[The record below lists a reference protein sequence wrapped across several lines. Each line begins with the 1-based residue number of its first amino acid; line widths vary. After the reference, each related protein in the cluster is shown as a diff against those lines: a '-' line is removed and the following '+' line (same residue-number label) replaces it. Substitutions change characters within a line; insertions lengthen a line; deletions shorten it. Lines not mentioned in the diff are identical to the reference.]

1 MPLGLCTGKRPP
13 EGHAIQRAK
22 LVTGNREKDLA
33 LNRRDHPHPVK
44 RLDGP
49 TPPRGRHRSTALLS
63 VDDLRQGT
71 VVLGMEHRAL
81 EDGEVTK
88 VEIGGHSG
96 RRRHEEALFGNCY
109 DIISQI
115 RRHGN
120 SDVWTVLSGRESRRV
135 SIKLKNTNLLSGTLA
150 AGLARDSKIP
160 FWQCVDRLEKC
171 RCWSARSSDAA
182 NKAAEWALRMCAFR

>member
-1 MPLGLCTGKRPP
+1 MSLGLCTGKRPP
-13 EGHAIQRAK
+13 EGHAIQGAK

-49 TPPRGRHRSTALLS
+49 TPPRGRHRSTALLR

-81 EDGEVTK
+81 EDGKVTDIEVWR
-88 VEIGGHSG
+88 HSG
-96 RRRHEEALFGNCY
+96 RGRHQKALRENCY

-115 RRHGN
+115 QGHGN
-120 SDVWTVLSGRESRRV
+120 RDIWTVLSGRESLHI
-135 SIKLKNTNLLSGTLA
+135 SIKPKNTNLLAGTLA
-150 AGLARDSKIP
+150 AGLARDSKPGCWIALA
-160 FWQCVDRLEKC
+160 QRRIRDRTQ
-171 RCWSARSSDAA
+171 RVV
-182 NKAAEWALRMCAFR
+182 

>member
-1 MPLGLCTGKRPP
+1 MQMSLGLCTGKRPP
-13 EGHAIQRAK
+13 EGHAIQGAK

-49 TPPRGRHRSTALLS
+49 TPPRGRHRSTALLR

-81 EDGEVTK
+81 EDGKVTDIEVWR
-88 VEIGGHSG
+88 HSG
-96 RRRHEEALFGNCY
+96 RGRHQKALRENCY

-115 RRHGN
+115 QGHGN
-120 SDVWTVLSGRESRRV
+120 RDIWTVLSGRES
-135 SIKLKNTNLLSGTLA
+135 L
-150 AGLARDSKIP
+150 
-160 FWQCVDRLEKC
+160 
-171 RCWSARSSDAA
+171 
-182 NKAAEWALRMCAFR
+182 